1 MDGKWPFARF
11 PADSRGLT
19 ISGRKLEARS
29 GTAFTS
35 DGLFPDPRQ
44 RQNDTARHPLPA
56 RCPASPRKR
65 SLAPPTT
72 ARHAQPS
79 PPGWWRK
86 DARSSGAGGVTHD
99 ICTESLPWGQALGNA
114 PVCPGLA

>member
-1 MDGKWPFARF
+1 MFF
-11 PADSRGLT
+11 
-19 ISGRKLEARS
+19 
-29 GTAFTS
+29 
-35 DGLFPDPRQ
+35 LFYCSPPSPRQ
-44 RQNDTARHPLPA
+44 VPRQPQDMITGTPTA
-56 RCPASPRKR
+56 
-65 SLAPPTT
+65 

-86 DARSSGAGGVTHD
+86 DARSSGVGGVTHS